1 MTDQNAYINAYVD
14 NSVGMLH
21 EYVTMVLQL
30 KTQLKVTG
38 DMVAGKDAAIS
49 SLEEQLAGVKSSLD
63 EQLAGVKSELDSYKS
78 QIGTNNE
85 KINQSRADAI
95 KWEQEYN
102 DMKNKVSHM
111 DTLISQM
118 NEMKKLII
126 DKDNEIENLKEKLI
140 PKSSPKK
147 SINTPKDKSEAPL
160 AMKDIIEKNDD
171 F

>member
-38 DMVAGKDAAIS
+38 DMVAGKDATIS
-49 SLEEQLAGVKSSLD
+49 SLEEQLGSVKSSLE
-63 EQLAGVKSELDSYKS
+63 EQLSGVKSELDSYRS
-78 QIGTNNE
+78 QIGNNNE

-147 SINTPKDKSEAPL
+147 SINTSKDKSEAPL
-160 AMKDIIEKNDD
+160 VMKEIIEKNDD